1 MSTILDLHPLA
12 ATSLAS
18 EAAEVPGT
26 AEPELSGDV
35 TRILLDWNDGDPE
48 ALDHLVGQVFDDL
61 RRIACNCMKKERSE
75 HTLEPT
81 ALVHELY
88 LRLTGQRKT
97 EWENRLQFFTFAAQ
111 VMRKILL
118 DHARRRRTEKRG
130 QGIRK
135 LSLDHGLEVVERLDV
150 DLERLDDAL
159 KDLARLDERQSRIVE
174 LRFFAGLSVS
184 EVEKVLGCS
193 RATVIRDWRTAKVW
207 LLHYLQPGEAHR

>member
-1 MSTILDLHPLA
+1 MSIAPDLCPLA
-12 ATSLAS
+12 
-18 EAAEVPGT
+18 VP
-26 AEPELSGDV
+26 AMSPEPPGDV

-48 ALDHLVGQVFDDL
+48 ALDSLVGQVFEDL
-61 RRIACNCMKKERSE
+61 RRIARNCMKKERAE

-118 DHARRRRTEKRG
+118 DHARRRHAEKRG
-130 QGIRK
+130 QGARN
-135 LSLDHGLEVVERLDV
+135 LPLDDGLEIVESLDV
-150 DLERLDDAL
+150 DLKRLEDAL
-159 KDLARLDERQSRIVE
+159 KDLARLDPRQSQIVE

-184 EVEKVLGCS
+184 EIEEVLGCS
-193 RATVIRDWRTAKVW
+193 RATVIRDWRTAKLW
-207 LLHYLQPGEAHR
+207 LLHYLQPGEA